1 MTSNRTLHAFRLHAI
16 AFLALLLLNCNS
28 ISAQGDIFEIVRN
41 GSAEDL
47 SNLLKSKPE
56 AANALDDNGYTPLL
70 LAAYHGHKEMV
81 EMLAPL
87 VEDIDYNSSYGT
99 ALMGTSVKGHTEI
112 AEILLNHGANP
123 NALDADGTTP
133 LIFAAM
139 FQNEEL
145 ALALLEAGADPNIKN
160 QKGFSALDY
169 AEMHKNTTLIIKFEN
184 HKN

>member
-1 MTSNRTLHAFRLHAI
+1 MTSNKAFFSFQLPSFAL
-16 AFLALLLLNCNS
+16 LALLLFNCNS

-41 GSAEDL
+41 GSANDL
-47 SNLLKSKPE
+47 SILLKSKPE
-56 AANALDDNGYTPLL
+56 AANAQDENGYTPLL

-87 VEDIDYNSSYGT
+87 VEDINYNSSYGT
-99 ALMGTSVKGHTEI
+99 ALMGTSVKGYTEI
-112 AEILLNHGANP
+112 AEILLSHGANP

-145 ALALLEAGADPNIKN
+145 ALALLKAGADPNLKN
-160 QKGFSALDY
+160 KKDFSALDY